1 MDALEFINK
10 DLKIGDKV
18 VVTIGGYKNLS
29 GYFGGYKTFD
39 SSNNPLNYALY
50 PVFYAAGKDGQMV
63 KRSLIPGRLPWWGF
77 SDIVSVEK
85 VTTKWRHVAYINNW
99 SDCYDANLRG
109 AKAVL
114 REYGK
119 FKKDGVS
126 NYAFHDPD
134 NGEVFEDVQD
144 GFQATV
150 LEKGR
155 YAVSFQVSGD
165 YPTDEKVLTEGNC
178 PWYVDIFERI
188 DEEAA

>member
-85 VTTKWRHVAYINNW
+85 VTMLQREPP
-99 SDCYDANLRG
+99 RG
-109 AKAVL
+109 
-114 REYGK
+114 
-119 FKKDGVS
+119 
-126 NYAFHDPD
+126 
-134 NGEVFEDVQD
+134 
-144 GFQATV
+144 
-150 LEKGR
+150 KGR
-155 YAVSFQVSGD
+155 TQGIWQS
-165 YPTDEKVLTEGNC
+165 
-178 PWYVDIFERI
+178 
-188 DEEAA
+188 EASHD